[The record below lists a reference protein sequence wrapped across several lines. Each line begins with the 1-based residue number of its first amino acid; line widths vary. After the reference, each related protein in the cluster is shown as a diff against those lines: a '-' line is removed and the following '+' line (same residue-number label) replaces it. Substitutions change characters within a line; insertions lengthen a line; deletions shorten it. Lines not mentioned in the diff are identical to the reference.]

1 MPDLAL
7 IRGFGLG
14 EDIERLLVAA
24 VALYKIQR
32 FLREGL
38 RLRTAC
44 DLEIDG
50 DNGGVI
56 VKRPTEFELTSIE
69 QLEVALPSLVKAS
82 SAGFAK
88 PARTEVKFTA

>member
-1 MPDLAL
+1 M
-7 IRGFGLG
+7 
-14 EDIERLLVAA
+14 A

-32 FLREGL
+32 LLREGL

-44 DLEIDG
+44 DLEI
-50 DNGGVI
+50 NGENGVV
-56 VKRPTEFELTSIE
+56 VKRPKAFELPSIE
-69 QLEVALPSLVKAS
+69 QLDGALPSLVKAA